1 MHFAIVFFNDGV
13 WYFLLAGPERIEL
26 PPHGSKP
33 RILSIELKAE
43 LVLLGGNDPPSR
55 HYQCIVMPLYYRSR
69 EIKKVLLCV

>member
-33 RILSIELKAE
+33 RILSIELKAGIGATNE
-43 LVLLGGNDPPSR
+43 IRTHDLILTKDA
-55 HYQCIVMPLYYRSR
+55 LYR
-69 EIKKVLLCV
+69 

>member
-33 RILSIELKAE
+33 RILSIELKA
-43 LVLLGGNDPPSR
+43 GIGAPNW
-55 HYQCIVMPLYYRSR
+55 
-69 EIKKVLLCV
+69 